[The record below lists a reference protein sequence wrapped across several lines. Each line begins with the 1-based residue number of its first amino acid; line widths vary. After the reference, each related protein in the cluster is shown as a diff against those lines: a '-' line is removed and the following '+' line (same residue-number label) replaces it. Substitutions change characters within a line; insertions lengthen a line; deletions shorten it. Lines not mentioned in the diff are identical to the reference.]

1 MWLQIMMLTLF
12 GASGPGQDEPTTTLT
27 VRITNLKNHDGQIG
41 LSVFRNPEGWPEDWK
56 QAERWAMVP
65 IKSSPQ
71 EIVIEDLPIGIY
83 AVSAFHDEN
92 SNGKIDKNFMGI
104 PKEGYGVSNGAKA
117 GMFGP
122 PKFEEA
128 LINLEPTGTTINIAI
143 EY

>member
-1 MWLQIMMLTLF
+1 MLALL
-12 GASGPGQDEPTTTLT
+12 GVSGSDQKDPVATLT
-27 VRITNLKNHDGQIG
+27 VRITNLKNQDGQIG
-41 LSVFRNPEGWPEDWK
+41 LSVFRVPTGWPEDWK

-65 IKSSPQ
+65 IESNPQ
-71 EIVIEDLPIGIY
+71 EIIISDLPVGRY

-92 SNGKIDKNFMGI
+92 SSGDIDKNFMGI

-128 LINLEPTGTTINIAI
+128 LINLDPTGTTIDIAI